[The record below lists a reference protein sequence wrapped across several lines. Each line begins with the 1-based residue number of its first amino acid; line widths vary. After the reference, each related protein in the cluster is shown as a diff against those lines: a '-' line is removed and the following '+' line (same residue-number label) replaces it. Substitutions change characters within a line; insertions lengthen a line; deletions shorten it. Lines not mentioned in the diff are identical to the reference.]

1 MANRTK
7 WHEIEF
13 CIGDIIAV
21 HQKIQEGEKT
31 RTVIFEG
38 IVIKIKGRGIS
49 KTFTVR
55 KIAAD
60 KIGVEKTFP
69 LALPTITKLEVT
81 KKAKKRAKRAK
92 LYYLREKN
100 KLIS

>member
-7 WHEIEF
+7 WNDVEF
-13 CIGDIIAV
+13 CIGDTVAV
-21 HQKIQEGEKT
+21 HQKIQEEKKT
-31 RTVIFEG
+31 RIAIFEG

-60 KIGVEKTFP
+60 RVGVERTFP
-69 LALPTITKLEVT
+69 LALPTVTKVEVT
-81 KKAKKRAKRAK
+81 KKAKKRAIRAK
-92 LYYLREKN
+92 LYYLRGEN
-100 KLIS
+100 G